1 MSAEAINQLY
11 IETYGRPASQAEI
24 DYHANRF
31 GDELDPIESQAL
43 KSEMTSVAGYTPPQ
57 TTADAGVDGTPPSQ
71 PPEAPAEASTAPV
84 QSSQQTETR
93 RRPLG
98 HGAYEDYEVPIDP
111 NSPQN
116 KFKSQLDDIYKKTYN
131 RPATDEEVSYYQNV
145 YGGDLDD
152 IERKDLFG
160 RMLQGSGDQSV
171 NLYRDILGRDP
182 ESPEAMQAARGL
194 TRQDFFQR
202 ALPELRQTSPVFST
216 FQQVLG
222 KDPGLAGL
230 EYYRNVRP
238 DLMQDPRAFRQATIQ
253 SGEFGNRLRDLYRQ
267 NMGYDPSAQAY
278 QGLMQS
284 GTFLNPYEFRGSI
297 ARQNI
302 AMRPRYS
309 DYGYNPYAQNFMN
322 QYQPQPMYQSPPP
335 PPQSDFFNRSYGR
348 MGRMEV
354 TPPEGSRGMQPSQS
368 FSGIGG
374 KGGQPIQQQPSPMGG
389 GKGGRPSGTIGMGA
403 ASAGI
408 GGKR

>member
-11 IETYGRPASQAEI
+11 IDTYGRPASQAEI

-43 KSEMTSVAGYTPPQ
+43 KSEMTSVEGYTPPQ
-57 TTADAGVDGTPPSQ
+57 TTAEAGDDGNPPSQ
-71 PPEAPAEASTAPV
+71 PPDAPAEAPTAPT
-84 QSSQQTETR
+84 QTYQPTETR

-98 HGAYEDYEVPIDP
+98 QGAYEEYEVPIDP

-116 KFKSQLDDIYKKTYN
+116 KFKSQLDDIYQKTYN

-160 RMLQGSGDQSV
+160 RMLQGSGGQSV
-171 NLYRDILGRDP
+171 DLYRNILGRDP

-194 TRQDFFQR
+194 SRLDFFQR

-222 KDPGLAGL
+222 RDPGLAGL
-230 EYYRNVRP
+230 DYYRNVRP
-238 DLMQDPRAFRQATIQ
+238 DLMQDPRAFRQAAIQ

-322 QYQPQPMYQSPPP
+322 QYQPQPMMNQNFQTLQAP
-335 PPQSDFFNRSYGR
+335 
-348 MGRMEV
+348 
-354 TPPEGSRGMQPSQS
+354 QS

-374 KGGQPIQQQPSPMGG
+374 KGGQPMQQPAPMGG

-403 ASAGI
+403 APAAI

>member
-71 PPEAPAEASTAPV
+71 PPEAPAEATSNFVSGAGAVEPPPTTPAT
-84 QSSQQTETR
+84 QQGK
-93 RRPLG
+93 L
-98 HGAYEDYEVPIDP
+98 
-111 NSPQN
+111 
-116 KFKSQLDDIYKKTYN
+116 KSQLDDLYQKTYN
-131 RPATDEEVSYYQNV
+131 RPATDEEVSYYRNV
-145 YGGDLDD
+145 YGGELDD

-171 NLYRDILGRDP
+171 DLYRNILGRDP

-194 TRQDFFQR
+194 TSQEFFQR

-222 KDPGLAGL
+222 RDPGLAGL

-238 DLMQDPRAFRQATIQ
+238 DLMQDPRAFRQAAIQ

-309 DYGYNPYAQNFMN
+309 GYGYNPYAQNFMN
-322 QYQPQPMYQSPPP
+322 QYQPQSMSQPLSPLTSDALETIPSQGYATSDIFQTIP
-335 PPQSDFFNRSYGR
+335 TQGYGTMQPPQSF
-348 MGRMEV
+348 
-354 TPPEGSRGMQPSQS
+354 SR
-368 FSGIGG
+368 IGG
-374 KGGQPIQQQPSPMGG
+374 KGGQPIQQPSPMGG
-389 GKGGRPSGTIGMGA
+389 GKGGRPSGTISMGA
-403 ASAGI
+403 APAGI

>member
-43 KSEMTSVAGYTPPQ
+43 KGEMTSVAGYTPPQ

-71 PPEAPAEASTAPV
+71 PPEAPAEATSNFVPGAGAVEPPPTTPTT
-84 QSSQQTETR
+84 QQDQ
-93 RRPLG
+93 L
-98 HGAYEDYEVPIDP
+98 
-111 NSPQN
+111 
-116 KFKSQLDDIYKKTYN
+116 KSQLDDLYQKTYN
-131 RPATDEEVSYYQNV
+131 RPATDEEVSYYRNV
-145 YGGDLDD
+145 YGGKLDD

-182 ESPEAMQAARGL
+182 ESPEAMQAARNL

-222 KDPGLAGL
+222 RDPGLAGL

-238 DLMQDPRAFRQATIQ
+238 DLMQDPRAFRQAAIQ

-322 QYQPQPMYQSPPP
+322 QYQPQPMYQPPTP
-335 PPQSDFFNRSYGR
+335 PRSDFFNRSYGR

-354 TPPEGSRGMQPSQS
+354 TPPEGSRGMQPPQS

>member
-11 IETYGRPASQAEI
+11 IDVYGRPASQEEI
-24 DYHANRF
+24 SYHANRF
-31 GDELDPIESQAL
+31 GSELDEIESQSL
-43 KSEMTSVAGYTPPQ
+43 QREMTSVPGYTPPEK
-57 TTADAGVDGTPPSQ
+57 TAEAGVGGTPPSQ
-71 PPEAPAEASTAPV
+71 PPEAPAEASKLTKT
-84 QSSQQTETR
+84 Q
-93 RRPLG
+93 RRPIG
-98 HGAYEDYEVPIDP
+98 FGMYEEYEVPIDP

-131 RPATDEEVSYYQNV
+131 RPATDEEVSYYKNV

-160 RMLQGSGDQSV
+160 RMLQGSNDQSV

-182 ESPEAMQAARGL
+182 ESPEAMQAARNL
-194 TRQDFFQR
+194 TRQEFFQR

-222 KDPGLAGL
+222 RDPGLAGL

-238 DLMQDPRAFRQATIQ
+238 DLMQDPRAFRQAAIQ
-253 SGEFGNRLRDLYRQ
+253 SGEFGGRLRDLYRQ

-284 GTFLNPYEFRGSI
+284 GTFLNPYEFKGAI

-302 AMRPRYS
+302 ADRPRYS
-309 DYGYNPYAQNFMN
+309 DYNFNPYSQNYMN
-322 QYQPQPMYQSPPP
+322 QYKS
-335 PPQSDFFNRSYGR
+335 NR
-348 MGRMEV
+348 MGGYKAPVMV
-354 TPPEGSRGMQPSQS
+354 TPTEEDRKKYFSKDKPQLFSSGEQFFKNTQP
-368 FSGIGG
+368 FS
-374 KGGQPIQQQPSPMGG
+374 PYSQQQPSPIGG
-389 GKGGRPSGTIGMGA
+389 GKGGRPSGTMEMRPA
-403 ASAGI
+403 PARM
-408 GGKR
+408 GGKM

>member
-11 IETYGRPASQAEI
+11 IDTYGRPASQAEI

-57 TTADAGVDGTPPSQ
+57 TTADAGDGGTPPSQ
-71 PPEAPAEASTAPV
+71 PPESPAEASTAPT
-84 QSSQQTETR
+84 QTYQPTET
-93 RRPLG
+93 
-98 HGAYEDYEVPIDP
+98 

-116 KFKSQLDDIYKKTYN
+116 KFKSQLDDIYQKTYN
-131 RPATDEEVSYYQNV
+131 RPATAEEVSYYQNI
-145 YGGDLDD
+145 YGGNLDN

-160 RMLQGSGDQSV
+160 RMLQGSGDQAL

-182 ESPEAMQAARGL
+182 ESPEALQMARDN
-194 TRQDFFQR
+194 TREQFFQR

-222 KDPGLAGL
+222 RDPGLAGL

-238 DLMQDPRAFRQATIQ
+238 DLMQDPRAFRQAAIQ

-267 NMGYDPSAQAY
+267 NMGYDPSEQAY

-284 GTFLNPYEFRGSI
+284 GTFLNPYEFRGAI

-309 DYGYNPYAQNFMN
+309 DYGYNPYSQNFMN
-322 QYQPQPMYQSPPP
+322 QYQPQPIYQAPPIP
-335 PPQSDFFNRSYGR
+335 ARTEYSNRSYGR
-348 MGRMEV
+348 MGSLEV
-354 TPPEGSRGMQPSQS
+354 TPPEGSRGMQPPRS

-403 ASAGI
+403 APAGI